1 MYKKIIKIA
10 CLIFIILIVSCTF
23 MSNSVLA
30 SDNYNVQVFENKDS
44 GEIGTSIETAAGTL
58 LYVIKIVAVGIGLI
72 MLAVLAMKYM
82 MSSAQERATIKQ
94 SAMVYVIGAVVLF
107 GAAGILD
114 IIETFVNNN
123 MK

>member
-94 SAMVYVIGAVVLF
+94 SAMVYIIGSVVLF

>member
-30 SDNYNVQVFENKDS
+30 SDNYNVHVFENKDS

>member
-1 MYKKIIKIA
+1 MYKKTIKIA
-10 CLIFIILIVSCTF
+10 YLIFIILILSCTF
-23 MSNSVLA
+23 VSNFVLA

-44 GEIGTSIETAAGTL
+44 GAIGTSIETAAGTL
-58 LYVIKIVAVGIGLI
+58 LYVIKIIAVGVGLI

-94 SAMVYVIGAVVLF
+94 SAMVYIIGSVVLF

>member
-23 MSNSVLA
+23 ISNSVLA

-44 GEIGTSIETAAGTL
+44 GAIGTSIKTAAGTL
-58 LYVIKIVAVGIGLI
+58 LYVIKIIAVGVGLI

>member
-23 MSNSVLA
+23 ISNSVLA

-44 GEIGTSIETAAGTL
+44 GAIGTSIETAAGTL
-58 LYVIKIVAVGIGLI
+58 LYVIKIVAVGVGLI

-94 SAMVYVIGAVVLF
+94 SATVYVIGAVVLF

-114 IIETFVNNN
+114 IIETFVNYN